1 MCDVLEIKKT
11 RITPYHPAGNGQVER
26 FNRILKNLLKVRV
39 TENTDTWDENIGAC
53 LMAYR
58 SSVNKSTGYTPFH
71 LMFGRETR
79 LPLDIMLGEEIT
91 EEESSYGKFATDLK
105 EKLTEAYRQTS
116 KNLQMAQLR
125 QKEYYNKNATNKY
138 YKSGD
143 QVFLYT
149 PQLKVG
155 EAAKFHRHWSGP
167 YTIQEKLSQD
177 VNYRIKMSGVKT
189 KVVHYNN
196 LKLFKFCDDAFQAKK
211 TKSFNVEEHYNVE
224 SEECVSKE
232 QSAEEEE
239 EEEEEEENNCYSG
252 TLYLPVHVEEEVQ
265 NDLLNTNAQ
274 DEHATD
280 LNELNETLQEPQDLD
295 EMFEDEVNQDQ
306 ELEHESSHGRPQR
319 ERRTPH

>member
-149 PQLKVG
+149 PQLKV
-155 EAAKFHRHWSGP
+155 
-167 YTIQEKLSQD
+167 
-177 VNYRIKMSGVKT
+177 
-189 KVVHYNN
+189 
-196 LKLFKFCDDAFQAKK
+196 
-211 TKSFNVEEHYNVE
+211 
-224 SEECVSKE
+224 
-232 QSAEEEE
+232 
-239 EEEEEEENNCYSG
+239 
-252 TLYLPVHVEEEVQ
+252 
-265 NDLLNTNAQ
+265 
-274 DEHATD
+274 
-280 LNELNETLQEPQDLD
+280 
-295 EMFEDEVNQDQ
+295 
-306 ELEHESSHGRPQR
+306 HGREKYELLLKIKEGLDLMDLVPQSFLDSYR
-319 ERRTPH
+319 AG